1 MRSKSVLNKDKDN
14 KNTNSEIKKKKT
26 FCSPASYSPSGSSPS
41 ISWFFSPPP
50 YFVGATHHRLHHRC
64 PNQFLGLI
72 SQFAASIE
80 STNLTVDLV
89 LSPQYG
95 FWDCLWM
102 PISVSA
108 TGFLCRSGFY
118 HWVLVAWFV
127 LLKTVKDHLSLLGF
141 NLARFLPISIF
152 FLVDY
157 GLSTTEC
164 RDTSV

>member
-1 MRSKSVLNKDKDN
+1 MNWDLRVSWTRIRTTRTQTHKLK
-14 KNTNSEIKKKKT
+14 KKKKT

-50 YFVGATHHRLHHRC
+50 YFVGATHHRLHRRR
-64 PNQFLGLI
+64 PNQFLGVI

-80 STNLTVDLV
+80 STNLTADLV

-102 PISVSA
+102 PISISA

-118 HWVLVAWFV
+118 HWVLVALFF

-141 NLARFLPISIF
+141 NLVGFLPISIF
-152 FLVDY
+152 FFFL
-157 GLSTTEC
+157 G
-164 RDTSV
+164 R